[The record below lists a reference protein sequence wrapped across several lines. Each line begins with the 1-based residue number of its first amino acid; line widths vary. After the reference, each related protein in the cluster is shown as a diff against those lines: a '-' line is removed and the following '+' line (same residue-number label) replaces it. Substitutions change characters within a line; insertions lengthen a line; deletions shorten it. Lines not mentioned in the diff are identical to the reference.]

1 MERLGWVEPG
11 MERMRLGWVEAE
23 SIHGKNSPKA
33 VSLTLL
39 FKKHPTLSD

>member
-1 MERLGWVEPG
+1 MGGAWMGGAWYGEDE
-11 MERMRLGWVEAE
+11 VEAE
-23 SIHGKNSPKA
+23 SIHGKNLPKA